1 MEIMEISDRKLIKGY
16 ENGKTYQE
24 IADELEVVYS
34 TVYNRLQKLASQK
47 KVVLRQKKKIIFVD

>member
-1 MEIMEISDRKLIKGY
+1 MEISDRKLIKGY